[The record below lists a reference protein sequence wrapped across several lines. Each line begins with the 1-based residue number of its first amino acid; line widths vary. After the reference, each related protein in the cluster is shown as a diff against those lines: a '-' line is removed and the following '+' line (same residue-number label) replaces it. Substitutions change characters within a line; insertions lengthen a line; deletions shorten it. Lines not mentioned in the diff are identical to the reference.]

1 MVSLAVEVEE
11 KLMKFYSE
19 KLDKVFDTTAELV
32 AAETQADHKAEEEA
46 KAAEKALISKEKKGY
61 ADAVKKAEDE
71 VAKAQEEFNK
81 VRKEAYEE
89 CRNKIRE
96 ASKVLSEKQEARY
109 EALKAFNE
117 KYGPYTKTYTGENAY
132 NEFKKAVDSFN
143 DFFRYFW

>member
-1 MVSLAVEVEE
+1 
-11 KLMKFYSE
+11 MKFYSE
-19 KLDKVFDTTAELV
+19 KLDKMFNTTDELE
-32 AAETQADHKAEEEA
+32 AAETQADREAEEA
-46 KAAEKALISKEKKGY
+46 KVAEKALSKEKKGY
-61 ADAVKKAEDE
+61 ADAVKKAEEE

-89 CRNKIRE
+89 CRDKIRE
-96 ASKVLSEKQEARY
+96 ASKKLSEKQEARY